1 MKTID
6 TWSTNEKDGIVKLQ
20 DVADNDCVKSLKLN

>member
-20 DVADNDCVKSLKLN
+20 DVADNDCVELN

>member
-20 DVADNDCVKSLKLN
+20 DVADNDCVKLN